1 MLKNGKSRSRVHG
14 SGFGVRGLKK
24 AGAAVIPFPHA
35 RRREIGLSLLE
46 LVIVL
51 GGLTALS
58 IGILGIVQQYGRGQ
72 NDNELKAAEAIITNL
87 EKARLNARLGID
99 QGADRTVTPSAIRI
113 PASVELVTKVGD
125 GELPEGVT
133 LLNPR
138 QAIVFDPQSGLLNGD
153 GGMIVVQ
160 DRVTKRA
167 RGILIPKVYGPL
179 QRYVKFPRDQRFT
192 LMNSVV
198 Y

>member
-1 MLKNGKSRSRVHG
+1 M
-14 SGFGVRGLKK
+14 
-24 AGAAVIPFPHA
+24 
-35 RRREIGLSLLE
+35 
-46 LVIVL
+46 
-51 GGLTALS
+51 
-58 IGILGIVQQYGRGQ
+58 
-72 NDNELKAAEAIITNL
+72 
-87 EKARLNARLGID
+87 
-99 QGADRTVTPSAIRI
+99 
-113 PASVELVTKVGD
+113 ELVTKVGD
-125 GELPEGVT
+125 GELPAGVT

-138 QAIVFDPQSGLLNGD
+138 QAIVFDPQSGLLNG
-153 GGMIVVQ
+153 GSGMIVVQ

>member
-1 MLKNGKSRSRVHG
+1 M
-14 SGFGVRGLKK
+14 
-24 AGAAVIPFPHA
+24 
-35 RRREIGLSLLE
+35 
-46 LVIVL
+46 
-51 GGLTALS
+51 
-58 IGILGIVQQYGRGQ
+58 
-72 NDNELKAAEAIITNL
+72 
-87 EKARLNARLGID
+87 
-99 QGADRTVTPSAIRI
+99 
-113 PASVELVTKVGD
+113 ELVTKVGD
-125 GELPEGVT
+125 GELPAGVT

-138 QAIVFDPQSGLLNGD
+138 QTIVFDPQSGLLNG
-153 GGMIVVQ
+153 GSGMIVVQ

>member
-1 MLKNGKSRSRVHG
+1 M
-14 SGFGVRGLKK
+14 
-24 AGAAVIPFPHA
+24 
-35 RRREIGLSLLE
+35 GLSLLE

-51 GGLTALS
+51 GGLAALS

-72 NDNELKAAEAIITNL
+72 NDNEIKAAEAIITNL

-99 QGADRTVTPSAIRI
+99 QGVDRTVTPSTIRI
-113 PASVELVTKVGD
+113 PASVELVTKVGE

-138 QAIVFDPQSGLLNGD
+138 QAIVFDPQSGLLNG
-153 GGMIVVQ
+153 GSGMIVVQ